1 MLHPG
6 RQPLRLIKTDHESFP
21 DPVRYAILDTD
32 PEAPFDDLVRLA
44 ANICQAPIALIS
56 LIDPRRQWFKAK
68 VGMAADETSRDV
80 AFCAHAILQRDI
92 FEVPDALADE
102 RLATNPLVT
111 GGPGMRFY
119 AGVPLVNADG
129 YALGT
134 LCVIDR
140 VPRQLTTDQKQ
151 ALAALG
157 RQLDMIAIVY
167 LRQYFAGV
175 GARESAAKLYR
186 FRAANQRARVG
197 LQRRGDHC
205 RLHPVVAATQLL
217 RV

>member
-157 RQLDMIAIVY
+157 RQLDMIAHTHDVVP
-167 LRQYFAGV
+167 LTQL
-175 GARESAAKLYR
+175 ESRNSPTRPRVAITFDDAYR
-186 FRAANQRARVG
+186 GLRAASRMIR
-197 LQRRGDHC
+197 
-205 RLHPVVAATQLL
+205 
-217 RV
+217 